1 MMLIMSSL
9 KKLVVFN
16 PESRSAGYGLLLFRL
31 LISARLIYGVL
42 DNILSWKQMVE
53 FEHFLA
59 ARGVPFPLLGAI
71 LSVCVQFICGV
82 LYLLGAACRLTGF
95 LLIVNFVAALVIA
108 HRGDTFVGMF
118 QALTML
124 FAGILIF
131 FDGPGKFSVDRRTK

>member
-1 MMLIMSSL
+1 MMLIMSAL
-9 KKLVVFN
+9 KKLVVFSS
-16 PESRSAGYGLLLFRL
+16 ESRFAGYGMLLFRV
-31 LISARLIYGVL
+31 LISVRLIYGVQ
-42 DNILSWKQMVE
+42 DNMFSWKQMVE

-71 LSVCVQFICGV
+71 LSVYVQFICGI

-95 LLIVNFVAALVIA
+95 LLIVNFVAALLIA
-108 HRGDTFVGMF
+108 HRSDTFVGMF

-131 FDGPGKFSVDRRTK
+131 FDGPGRFSVDAKMK